1 MSGSIPPAA
10 SSCIMSAVPDRG
22 TPVTTVTNP
31 GSEDS
36 RVATSAQ
43 SRKRERS
50 AAYAA
55 LRAISAGSTIRL
67 QTSV

>member
-50 AAYAA
+50 ADDGTRHS
-55 LRAISAGSTIRL
+55 LRFPKIR
-67 QTSV
+67 